1 MIIWMEK
8 MAHNLTKPLNTLS
21 YRKPFKQAV
30 HKNMDKTKTNLLNKE
45 SIQYFIEFVSRN
57 RILTFNF
64 WMVKYFTK
72 SVISLLKEANE
83 ADEKRK

>member
-1 MIIWMEK
+1 
-8 MAHNLTKPLNTLS
+8 
-21 YRKPFKQAV
+21 
-30 HKNMDKTKTNLLNKE
+30 MDKTKTNLLNKE